1 MINNLFYNKINNIQF
16 YVCLLFFIVLS
27 KTEINYHD
35 RGIFY
40 GVNDHVCIGFKPD
53 KDMIVI

>member
-1 MINNLFYNKINNIQF
+1 MNNIQF

-40 GVNDHVCIGFKPD
+40 GVKDHVCIGFKPD